1 MVDAMYKMILKQLW
15 NERKGN
21 LFIWLEMLVVSIFLW
36 YAADALFVMYRL
48 YSQPLGFNIEH
59 TYHVSFDVIPE
70 ESPDYDTTSVH
81 SERGGG
87 DYLTLMDRIRRNPSV
102 ESICFTTG
110 VHFHYRGSNQYA
122 TFRKDSL
129 IRNGFVRLRIAHL
142 FRGVRRKDGT
152 RRVPL
157 GVGGR
162 PA

>member
-59 TYHVSFDVIPE
+59 TYHVSFGVIPE

-87 DYLTLMDRIRRNPSV
+87 EYLTLMDRIRRNPSV

-110 VHFHYRGSNQYA
+110 VHFHYRG
-122 TFRKDSL
+122 
-129 IRNGFVRLRIAHL
+129 
-142 FRGVRRKDGT
+142 
-152 RRVPL
+152 
-157 GVGGR
+157 
-162 PA
+162 

>member
-59 TYHVSFDVIPE
+59 TYHVSFGVIPE

-87 DYLTLMDRIRRNPSV
+87 DYLTLMDRIRQIQIIGLCRIFSRQGVNLFHHRRAFPLPGI
-102 ESICFTTG
+102 ESIR
-110 VHFHYRGSNQYA
+110 H
-122 TFRKDSL
+122 
-129 IRNGFVRLRIAHL
+129 
-142 FRGVRRKDGT
+142 
-152 RRVPL
+152 VPEGL
-157 GVGGR
+157 VD
-162 PA
+162 P